1 MCLHVLH
8 AHTDYA
14 EFIRGHGNGRYTRA
28 APPYPVASP
37 LTTTSPECPPVLMA
51 RGTTAAIKGN
61 STGAVLMTRTV
72 LPEPGLS
79 RTQKNGLDGRRGRIG
94 AFVGALERGVP
105 TRAALRGPSGCG
117 SALQASYSGGQSE
130 GG

>member
-1 MCLHVLH
+1 M
-8 AHTDYA
+8 YK
-14 EFIRGHGNGRYTRA
+14 GYGNGRYTRA

-37 LTTTSPECPPVLMA
+37 LMTTSPECPPVLMA

-79 RTQKNGLDGRRGRIG
+79 RTQKNGLDGRRGGIG
-94 AFVGALERGVP
+94 ALVGALEREGLLP
-105 TRAALRGPSGCG
+105 GRRCEGRAAVTLLWRPVTLEASLRGVRELG
-117 SALQASYSGGQSE
+117 
-130 GG
+130 